1 MARRGG
7 VKRISAT
14 IYEETRLE
22 LRRFLTQVMH
32 VSLRIDTRDIIW
44 DSY

>member
-14 IYEETRLE
+14 IYEETRNELKYFLE
-22 LRRFLTQVMH
+22 KLLF
-32 VSLRIDTRDIIW
+32 VSVKRDT
-44 DSY
+44 